1 MTIRR
6 LYPLQSIELKNK
18 YTMSF
23 EYIPDLYGKLR
34 RGKYTRFTELE
45 QTAKLLMRQF
55 VNGNLNNK
63 DFAIEFKKVGDTYH
77 KLTTESNV
85 SRIDEDT
92 PLWLNSLLGFHFI
105 DWYRFQ
111 RIEQYFNEHP
121 EELYGERLS
130 NYKELKKQ
138 NYTAKLKYVCSIT
151 LSELEKL

>member
-1 MTIRR
+1 
-6 LYPLQSIELKNK
+6 
-18 YTMSF
+18 MSF
-23 EYIPDLYGKLR
+23 EYISDLYGKFR
-34 RGKYTRFTELE
+34 RGRRTRLTELE
-45 QTAKLLMRQF
+45 ETAKSLMRQF

-77 KLTTESNV
+77 QLTTGSNV

-111 RIEQYFNEHP
+111 RIELFFIEHP

-138 NYTAKLKYVCSIT
+138 NYTAKLKHVCSIA
-151 LSELEKL
+151 LSELERL